1 MFYIVLLQ
9 AAASI
14 MRKVDRPPTNPKR
27 LIIESSQE
35 CFSVDIP
42 RSTDMA
48 DPTNTLSDGDLRSI
62 ERRALQLLLKTL
74 LCLMWMMMMTLSHPK
89 RSAISQWMPQIRRRW
104 VYNIAE
110 IYHFQ
115 YFIHASNHNAYLMCF
130 NIQLSILP

>member
-42 RSTDMA
+42 RSTDMG
-48 DPTNTLSDGDLRSI
+48 DPTNVDAADAKKIPMPNVDDDDDFEPPKKKCNISMDAPNKTQVS
-62 ERRALQLLLKTL
+62 LQH
-74 LCLMWMMMMTLSHPK
+74 C
-89 RSAISQWMPQIRRRW
+89 R
-104 VYNIAE
+104 N
-110 IYHFQ
+110 
-115 YFIHASNHNAYLMCF
+115 
-130 NIQLSILP
+130 

>member
-14 MRKVDRPPTNPKR
+14 MRKVDRPQTNPKR

-48 DPTNTLSDGDLRSI
+48 DPTNTSSDGDPPQHRKRGVAADAKSI
-62 ERRALQLLLKTL
+62 AMPNVDDDDDFEPPKKKCNISMDAPNKMQVSLQH
-74 LCLMWMMMMTLSHPK
+74 C
-89 RSAISQWMPQIRRRW
+89 R
-104 VYNIAE
+104 N
-110 IYHFQ
+110 
-115 YFIHASNHNAYLMCF
+115 
-130 NIQLSILP
+130 

>member
-42 RSTDMA
+42 RSTDMG
-48 DPTNTLSDGDLRSI
+48 DPTNEDAADAKKIPMPNVDDDDDFEPPKKKCNISMDAPNKTQVS
-62 ERRALQLLLKTL
+62 LQH
-74 LCLMWMMMMTLSHPK
+74 C
-89 RSAISQWMPQIRRRW
+89 R
-104 VYNIAE
+104 N
-110 IYHFQ
+110 
-115 YFIHASNHNAYLMCF
+115 
-130 NIQLSILP
+130 

>member
-9 AAASI
+9 AAVSI

-48 DPTNTLSDGDLRSI
+48 DTTNTSSDGDPPQHR
-62 ERRALQLLLKTL
+62 KTGVAAAAKNIAM
-74 LCLMWMMMMTLSHPK
+74 LMWMMMMTLSHPK
-89 RSAISQWMPQIRRRW
+89 RSAISQWMPQIRRR
-104 VYNIAE
+104 
-110 IYHFQ
+110 
-115 YFIHASNHNAYLMCF
+115 
-130 NIQLSILP
+130 

>member
-42 RSTDMA
+42 RSTDMGEL
-48 DPTNTLSDGDLRSI
+48 TNVDAVDAKKIPMPNVDDDDDFEPPKKKCNISMDAPNKRQVS
-62 ERRALQLLLKTL
+62 LQH
-74 LCLMWMMMMTLSHPK
+74 C
-89 RSAISQWMPQIRRRW
+89 R
-104 VYNIAE
+104 N
-110 IYHFQ
+110 
-115 YFIHASNHNAYLMCF
+115 
-130 NIQLSILP
+130 

>member
-48 DPTNTLSDGDLRSI
+48 DPTNTSSDGDPPQHR
-62 ERRALQLLLKTL
+62 KTGVAAAA
-74 LCLMWMMMMTLSHPK
+74 K
-89 RSAISQWMPQIRRRW
+89 
-104 VYNIAE
+104 NIAMPNVDDDDDFE
-110 IYHFQ
+110 PPKKK
-115 YFIHASNHNAYLMCF
+115 C
-130 NIQLSILP
+130 NISMDAPNKTQVSLQHCRN